1 MCNDE
6 RYDDYAETIQLEFD
20 PCVLSYDKV
29 LDAFF
34 RAHDHIAAGRSRQ
47 YSSIIFAHDDAQHEA
62 ASAALASRPRSSTRL
77 EALQPFWQAEPYHQ
91 KWLLQRKRDLLSS
104 LQLCEYV
111 GPASS

>member
-77 EALQPFWQAEPYHQ
+77 EALQPLPAT
-91 KWLLQRKRDLLSS
+91 RDT
-104 LQLCEYV
+104 
-111 GPASS
+111 ASSRVCHWR